1 VPGRGS
7 GACAHDRLQ
16 TPRVP
21 IRFSLLTLAFVGAL
35 WAGDVSAHD
44 PGAWGGLFRTR
55 DAGVTWQHLT
65 PISFGSGALA
75 VAVSPVD
82 ANHLL
87 LATDSGVSR
96 SRNGGR
102 DWEIETPEVLIGS
115 AFAAAFD
122 VDGEHALVAG
132 ASAIFRTDGTGWQRV
147 EAPAGS
153 APARALVSGAAR
165 GRVYL
170 AGRTGLYR
178 SDDWGQSWIDVGS
191 EFQAERASA
200 LVVPSGRPD
209 QVYVVAGGRVWVSAD
224 AARSWQLRSHGL
236 PSGSMETVGL
246 DPADANRLWAVGAGQ
261 VFRTDDQGQR
271 WQPVGQPLPERP
283 VVARAVAVSSR
294 VILIA
299 TDRGVYRSP
308 DDGERWE
315 LASENLPAHLEAPVL
330 ALDPRS
336 PTTLYAGFALM
347 PYDEWSRRAVE
358 GGRPFG
364 RLALANL
371 AGGVAFL
378 ALLFLGASVVV
389 QRLARTYYRTPSD
402 RSGASTVSRTRR
414 SGHVAR

>member
-1 VPGRGS
+1 M
-7 GACAHDRLQ
+7 
-16 TPRVP
+16 
-21 IRFSLLTLAFVGAL
+21 RFSLLTLALAVAL
-35 WAGDVSAHD
+35 GAGDVSAHD

-65 PISFGSGALA
+65 SASFGSGALA

-102 DWEIETPEVLIGS
+102 DWEVEAPGILIGPV
-115 AFAAAFD
+115 FAAAFD
-122 VDGEHALVAG
+122 VDGEHAVVAG

-178 SDDWGQSWIDVGS
+178 SDDWGQSWSDVGS

-200 LVVPSGRPD
+200 LMVPPGRPD
-209 QVYVVAGGRVWVSAD
+209 QVYVVAGGYVWVSAD
-224 AARSWQLRSHGL
+224 AARTWRLASHGL
-236 PSGSMETVGL
+236 PSASMEAVGL
-246 DPADANRLWAVGAGQ
+246 DPADPNRLWAVGVGQ

-271 WQPVGQPLPERP
+271 WGPVGQPLPERP
-283 VVARAVAVSSR
+283 TVARAVAVSGR
-294 VILIA
+294 AILIA

-315 LASENLPAHLEAPVL
+315 LPSDGLPAHVEAGLL
-330 ALDPRS
+330 ALDPGS

-347 PYDEWSRRAVE
+347 PYDELTSRALE

-364 RLALANL
+364 RMALTNL
-371 AGGVAFL
+371 AAGVAFL

-389 QRLARTYYRTPSD
+389 QRLARTHYRTPFD
-402 RSGASTVSRTRR
+402 RSGASTASQTRR